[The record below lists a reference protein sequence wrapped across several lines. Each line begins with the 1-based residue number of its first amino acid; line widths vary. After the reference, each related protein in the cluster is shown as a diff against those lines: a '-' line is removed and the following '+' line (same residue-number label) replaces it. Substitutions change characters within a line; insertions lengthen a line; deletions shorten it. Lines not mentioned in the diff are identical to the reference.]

1 MRPFLVGISIHCPN
15 YLYPLA
21 NELQIEPVRL
31 LEAHMA
37 CLRQDY
43 EEWADEEPE
52 ELGSRPT
59 ENEIESHEVAEKAH
73 KDKVSHSARYE
84 CEFCLL
90 QFLTLLRVPLTVCIP
105 RTAGIPVV
113 RFAWSW

>member
-1 MRPFLVGISIHCPN
+1 LELLVIVLTIF
-15 YLYPLA
+15 YPLA

-43 EEWADEEPE
+43 EEWAGEEPE
-52 ELGSRPT
+52 ELGNRPT
-59 ENEIESHEVAEKAH
+59 EDEMAAHEVAEKAH

-84 CEFCLL
+84 CKCYCNPSHFCA
-90 QFLTLLRVPLTVCIP
+90 FR
-105 RTAGIPVV
+105 
-113 RFAWSW
+113 